1 MEEVIWRKSLECFG
15 LKRVTGALNFF
26 INRLTSRKS
35 NFIGKIK
42 RGHSVTNNQ
51 VEVKEE
57 VAKNF
62 FEGVV
67 LKHYAATGGS
77 SISPY
82 FSQL

>member
-1 MEEVIWRKSLECFG
+1 MEEVIGRKSLECFG

-26 INRLTSRKS
+26 INRLTSRRS

-42 RGHSVTNNQ
+42 RGHSFTNNQ

-57 VAKNF
+57 VAKFF
-62 FEGVV
+62 FEGVG
-67 LKHYAATGGS
+67 HYATTGGS